1 MTAALAAA
9 LCLSQAMPARAP
21 AAPADTA
28 QALSRGQAVE
38 QALAHNP
45 QLEAARQQVAEARA
59 GAVQATAIPDPSLG
73 ATFDD
78 LRQPF
83 SVGGSRE
90 LNLGLTVPLPQKQAL
105 RARVAR
111 GDVRT
116 AEFAY
121 TTLRQ
126 QVAAQAVQ
134 GYDALLVALRHARDL
149 EEAHQVALEF
159 VRRTEAR
166 YQGGTAARLDV
177 VKATVDA
184 SQVQNDLI
192 AAQRDIANARA
203 ALNRLMGR
211 ALGADVQ
218 PADTLAAPPP
228 IADLEALRARA
239 AANRPELQ
247 ALAAQRSASRA
258 ATQLARQFWLPDL
271 SLEFARTSG
280 AGGPSSYATSV
291 GFAFPVFFW
300 QHRGGEIALAVHRE
314 AELAAQALDL
324 SAQVEQEVRTAWANA
339 STALQQVAFIRDQL
353 LPVTEQAYRI
363 ASSSYTLGGSSA
375 LEVLDARRA
384 LLDAQQQY
392 AEALGAANDAV
403 AELELA
409 AGGGLPAAGPIPP
422 TPAPTPAPGGA
433 R

>member
-1 MTAALAAA
+1 MTAALAAV

-21 AAPADTA
+21 AAPAETA

-59 GAVQATAIPDPSLG
+59 GAAQATPIPDPSLTT
-73 ATFDD
+73 TFDE

-83 SVGGSRE
+83 GVGAGTRE
-90 LNLGLTVPLPQKQAL
+90 VNLGLTVPLPQKQVL

-116 AEFAY
+116 AELAY

-134 GYDALLVALRHARDL
+134 GYDALLVALRHESNL
-149 EEAHQVALEF
+149 EQAHQLPLEF

-166 YQGGTAARLDV
+166 YQGGTVARLDV

-192 AAQRDIANARA
+192 ATQRDIANARA

-211 ALGADVQ
+211 ALGADVE
-218 PADTLAAPPP
+218 PADTLAAPAP

-239 AANRPELQ
+239 AASRPGLQ
-247 ALAAQRSASRA
+247 ALARRPPPPAARSCRRWPRSARRRA
-258 ATQLARQFWLPDL
+258 RPRCW
-271 SLEFARTSG
+271 R
-280 AGGPSSYATSV
+280 
-291 GFAFPVFFW
+291 
-300 QHRGGEIALAVHRE
+300 
-314 AELAAQALDL
+314 
-324 SAQVEQEVRTAWANA
+324 
-339 STALQQVAFIRDQL
+339 
-353 LPVTEQAYRI
+353 
-363 ASSSYTLGGSSA
+363 GSSGFPTSPWA
-375 LEVLDARRA
+375 S
-384 LLDAQQQY
+384 
-392 AEALGAANDAV
+392 
-403 AELELA
+403 
-409 AGGGLPAAGPIPP
+409 PAPP
-422 TPAPTPAPGGA
+422 TRGTRRRTPP
-433 R
+433 

>member
-1 MTAALAAA
+1 MTAALAAV

-21 AAPADTA
+21 AAPAETA

-59 GAVQATAIPDPSLG
+59 GAVQATAIPDPSLTT
-73 ATFDD
+73 TFDE

-83 SVGGSRE
+83 GVGAGTRE
-90 LNLGLTVPLPQKQAL
+90 VNLGLTVPLPQKQVL

-116 AEFAY
+116 AELAY

-149 EEAHQVALEF
+149 EEAHQVALDF

-166 YQGGTAARLDV
+166 YQGGTVARLDV

-211 ALGADVQ
+211 ALGADVE
-218 PADTLAAPPP
+218 PADTLAPPAP
-228 IADLEALRARA
+228 IAGLEALRARA
-239 AANRPELQ
+239 AASRPELQ
-247 ALAAQRSASRA
+247 ALAAQRTASRA

-271 SLEFARTSG
+271 SLGFSRTADPG
-280 AGGPSSYATSV
+280 NPSSYTTSV
-291 GFAFPVFFW
+291 GFALPLFFW
-300 QHRGGEIALAVHRE
+300 QHRGGEVALAQHRE
-314 AELAAQALDL
+314 RELAAQALDL

-363 ASSSYTLGGSSA
+363 ASSSYALGGSSA

-409 AGGGLPAAGPIPP
+409 AGGSLPDAPAANPLS
-422 TPAPTPAPGGA
+422 TPAPGGA

>member
-1 MTAALAAA
+1 MTAAVAAV
-9 LCLSQAMPARAP
+9 LWLSQAVPARAP
-21 AAPADTA
+21 ALPAETA
-28 QALSRGQAVE
+28 QALSRGQAVAL
-38 QALAHNP
+38 ALAHNP

-73 ATFDD
+73 ATFND

-83 SVGGSRE
+83 SVGASRD
-90 LNLGLTVPLPQKQAL
+90 LSLGLTLPLPQKQVL

-116 AEFAY
+116 AELAY

-149 EEAHQVALEF
+149 DEAHQVALEF

-166 YQGGTAARLDV
+166 YQAGTAARLDV

-184 SQVQNDLI
+184 SQVQNEVI
-192 AAQRDIANARA
+192 ATQRDITNARA

-211 ALGADVQ
+211 ALGADVE

-228 IADLEALRARA
+228 IADLQSLRARA
-239 AANRPELQ
+239 AADRPELQ

-271 SLEFARTSG
+271 SVGFARSSAPG
-280 AGGPSSYATSV
+280 SASSYSTSI

-300 QHRGGEIALAVHRE
+300 QHRGGEVALAVHRE
-314 AELAAQALDL
+314 AELAAQAMDL
-324 SAQVEQEVRTAWANA
+324 SAQVEQEVRTAWSNA
-339 STALQQVAFIRDQL
+339 STSLQQVAFIRDQL

-363 ASSSYTLGGSSA
+363 ASSSYSLGGSSA

-409 AGGGLPAAGPIPP
+409 AGGGLPAAASP
-422 TPAPTPAPGGA
+422 TTNPVPTPAPGGA
-433 R
+433 P